1 MSRTIAITSGKG
13 GVGKTNISVNLAL
26 SLSRKGHRV
35 CLFDADLGLANIN
48 ILLGLEP
55 ETTLVDVVKGG
66 SNFTDIMMEYEGV
79 TILPGSSGVEEL
91 ADLSPSDS
99 ERLLQSFASLGNH
112 DFILF
117 DTSAGVSRDVVAFC
131 LSSSEVL
138 LVITPEPTSLTDAY
152 ALLKILLLNGFSGQT
167 RVVLNQCKNI
177 ETAQTV
183 YRKFKAATSKHL
195 NTEVSAL
202 GVIFEDAK
210 VTSAVQ
216 EQKALLSMFPDSKA
230 AKCIEKLADR
240 LLAEDTEDLEHPDMG
255 SFWKKCLGL
264 FSRPLHLKGPKPPA
278 GQNER
283 TASPRMDQP
292 EKEVDQPH
300 REEEAKIDAP
310 EKTGEKRDV
319 RDAVRPLKENETDLK
334 EPLIRSIISV
344 SEELKRL
351 RRTIEKG
358 NGNGAGRDA
367 GGKAIV
373 STPIRL
379 DLEAFLEQKLK
390 DPKGTGHAE

>member
-1 MSRTIAITSGKG
+1 MSRTVAITSGKG

-55 ETTLVDVVKGG
+55 ELTLVDVVKGG
-66 SNFTDIMMEYEGV
+66 HTFSDIMLEYEGV

-91 ADLSPSDS
+91 ADLSPSDR
-99 ERLLQSFASLGNH
+99 EKLLQSFASLGEH

-117 DTSAGVSRDVVAFC
+117 DTSAGVSRDVVSFC
-131 LSSSEVL
+131 LASSEVL

-167 RVVLNQCKNI
+167 RVVLNQCETI

-183 YRKFKAATSKHL
+183 YRKFKAAVSKHL

-210 VTSAVQ
+210 VTSAVK

-240 LLAEDTEDLEHPDMG
+240 LLSEETKDLEHLDME

-264 FSRPLHLKGPKPPA
+264 FSGPLNLKGPKPPVL
-278 GQNER
+278 QSKQ
-283 TASPRMDQP
+283 TVSSRMDQP
-292 EKEVDQPH
+292 EKRLDQPH
-300 REEEAKIDAP
+300 QKKEEKDDAP
-310 EKTGEKRDV
+310 GKTAEKREV
-319 RDAVRPLKENETDLK
+319 RDTLAPVKGHETDLSG
-334 EPLIRSIISV
+334 PLIRSIVSV

-351 RRTIEKG
+351 RRAIEKG
-358 NGNGAGRDA
+358 NGNGAGRA
-367 GGKAIV
+367 SGGKGAL
-373 STPIRL
+373 SAPIRL
-379 DLEAFLEQKLK
+379 DFEGFLERKLK
-390 DPKGTGHAE
+390 QPKGTEHAE